1 MSDNYVGQIVLT
13 INGSDYEIKSLEHT
27 LKTGRAVVK
36 TMNRSGTPL
45 GTAAGME
52 EHDLRVSVAIPKS
65 GEPNWRAMLD
75 AKITIEPVDG
85 GGQKESWTGVS
96 LMEMGSKYQLEGEAT
111 RDLTL
116 SALRYSS
123 SE

>member
-13 INGSDYEIKSLEHT
+13 INGSDYEIKSLDHT
-27 LKTGRAVVK
+27 LKTGRVVVK
-36 TMNRSGTPL
+36 TMNRNGGPS
-45 GTAAGME
+45 GTAAGLE
-52 EHDLRVSVAIPKS
+52 EHDLRVSVAIPKT

-75 AKITIEPVDG
+75 AKITIEPIDG

-96 LMEMGSKYQLEGEAT
+96 LIELGSKYQLDGEAT

-116 SALRYSS
+116 SALRYKE